1 MRGPDDLLILAPL
14 GSVPSEKTLMNQ
26 ASVTKHPV
34 TDKTREALAVTL
46 RGCEEL
52 IPQEDWLQK
61 LAKSEAT
68 GVPLRIKL
76 GLDPTAPDIHIGHTV
91 VLNKMRQLQD
101 LGHQVIFLIG
111 DFTSLIG
118 DPSGRNSTRPPL
130 TPEQIKA
137 NAETYYKQASLVLDP
152 AKTEIRYNSEWS
164 LPLGSM
170 GMIQLAA
177 KYTVARMMERNDFHD
192 RFHAGTPISV
202 HEFLYPLMQGYDSV
216 ALKSDLELGGTD
228 QKFNLLMGRH
238 LQAEYGQE
246 PQCILT
252 MPLLEGLDGVDKMS
266 KSKNNYIGITEE
278 ANTMFAKVLSI
289 SDTLMWRWYTLLSFK
304 SMAEIEA
311 LKKEV
316 EGGRNPKD
324 AKVMLAKEI
333 TTRFHSAGAAE
344 AAEQDFINRS
354 KGGIPDDIPEVALS
368 GAPMGIGALLKA
380 AGLAPSTTEA
390 GRLIEGGGVR
400 IDGAV
405 ISDKGLKVEA
415 GTCVVQVGKRKFAR
429 VTPAP
434 SDPQAPVA
442 GLGGGGRHHDCPQDA
457 GLVADRLGGAAV
469 GRNGV
474 AGQPGQRHVRLAH
487 GHRGRGAAG
496 RRPSLRAPQGRI
508 FFFGL

>member
-1 MRGPDDLLILAPL
+1 MNTPPETLSQPQAADAPAA
-14 GSVPSEKTLMNQ
+14 P
-26 ASVTKHPV
+26 PV
-34 TDKTREALAVTL
+34 SDAVQEALAITL

-52 IPQEDWLQK
+52 IPQADWLKK
-61 LAKSEAT
+61 LQKSEQT
-68 GVPLRIKL
+68 GQPLRIKL

-91 VLNKMRQLQD
+91 VLNKMRQLQN

-192 RFHAGTPISV
+192 RFKAGTPISV

-216 ALKSDLELGGTD
+216 ALKADLELGGTD

-238 LQAEYGQE
+238 LQQEYGQE

-266 KSKNNYIGITEE
+266 KSKNNYIGISEDP
-278 ANTMFAKVLSI
+278 ATMFAKCLSI
-289 SDTLMWRWYTLLSFK
+289 SDTLMWRWYTLLSFR
-304 SMAEIEA
+304 SEAEIAA
-311 LKKEV
+311 LRAEV

-333 TTRFHSAGAAE
+333 TARFHSAAAAD

-354 KGGIPDDIPEVALS
+354 KGGVPDEIPEVSLALAG
-368 GAPMGIGALLKA
+368 GAPLGIGALLKA

-400 IDGAV
+400 VDSCV
-405 ISDKGLKVEA
+405 VSDKGLKLAA
-415 GTCVVQVGKRKFAR
+415 GTYVVQVGKRKFAR
-429 VTPAP
+429 VT
-434 SDPQAPVA
+434 
-442 GLGGGGRHHDCPQDA
+442 LG
-457 GLVADRLGGAAV
+457 
-469 GRNGV
+469 
-474 AGQPGQRHVRLAH
+474 
-487 GHRGRGAAG
+487 
-496 RRPSLRAPQGRI
+496 
-508 FFFGL
+508 

>member
-1 MRGPDDLLILAPL
+1 MNHSGNEVQ
-14 GSVPSEKTLMNQ
+14 GVPNGTAEG
-26 ASVTKHPV
+26 VPP
-34 TDKTREALAVTL
+34 TDGVREALAVTL

-52 IPQEDWLQK
+52 IPHDGWVNK
-61 LAKSEAT
+61 LTRSEKT

-118 DPSGRNSTRPPL
+118 DPSGRNNTRPPL
-130 TPEQIKA
+130 TTEQIKA

-152 AKTEIRYNSEWS
+152 SKTEIRYNSEWS

-192 RFHAGTPISV
+192 RFKAGTPISV

-216 ALKSDLELGGTD
+216 ALKADLELGGTD

-238 LQAEYGQE
+238 LQQEYGQE

-252 MPLLEGLDGVDKMS
+252 MPLLEGLDGIDKMS

-278 ANTMFAKVLSI
+278 ANSMFAKVLSI

-333 TTRFHSAGAAE
+333 TARFHSAAAAD

-354 KGGIPDDIPEVALS
+354 KGGVPDEIPDVSLS
-368 GAPMGIGALLKA
+368 GAPMGIAALLNA
-380 AGLAPSTTEA
+380 AGLVASNGE
-390 GRLIEGGGVR
+390 GNRLIDGGGVR
-400 IDGAV
+400 IDSSV
-405 ISDKGLKVEA
+405 VSDKGLKLGA
-415 GTCVVQVGKRKFAR
+415 GVYVVQVGKRKFAR
-429 VTPAP
+429 VTL
-434 SDPQAPVA
+434 S
-442 GLGGGGRHHDCPQDA
+442 
-457 GLVADRLGGAAV
+457 
-469 GRNGV
+469 
-474 AGQPGQRHVRLAH
+474 
-487 GHRGRGAAG
+487 
-496 RRPSLRAPQGRI
+496 
-508 FFFGL
+508 